1 MGPRHSPRANIDQ
14 DRTSRGK
21 DSRWAERDRMAP
33 VWKCDR
39 PLNVEPRTA
48 MLIPARVSQGV
59 TSVYLRI
66 GFWPDLTNTDGPP
79 SRNEKISRIVFAVKS
94 RNSFCSVI
102 TSHFSLKR
110 YIKFPAYSIY
120 SAIIHLH

>member
-1 MGPRHSPRANIDQ
+1 MGPGRSPRANIDQ

-21 DSRWAERDRMAP
+21 DSRWAERDRIAP

-66 GFWPDLTNTDGPP
+66 GLRPDLTNTDRPP
-79 SRNEKISRIVFAVKS
+79 SRNEKISRIVRGKIA
-94 RNSFCSVI
+94 
-102 TSHFSLKR
+102 
-110 YIKFPAYSIY
+110 
-120 SAIIHLH
+120 